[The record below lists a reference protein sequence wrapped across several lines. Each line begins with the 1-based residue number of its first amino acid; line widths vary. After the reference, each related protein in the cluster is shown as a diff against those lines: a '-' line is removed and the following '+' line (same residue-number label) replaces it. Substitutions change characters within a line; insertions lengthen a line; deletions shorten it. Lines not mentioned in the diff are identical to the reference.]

1 MTTYSKYK
9 NAILVLGSGLTMLV
23 AGCTKTP
30 EACFVTDKGSA
41 NTKVNEEIQFNA
53 SCSKDADSYSWNF
66 GDGTSQTGYLTK
78 HKYPNAGI
86 YTVILTANHSSKSAT
101 KSQAVTIVN

>member
-1 MTTYSKYK
+1 MHSKWK
-9 NAILVLGSGLTMLV
+9 NIILILFVGLTMLAV
-23 AGCTKTP
+23 SCTKTP
-30 EACFVTDKGSA
+30 QACFVTDKGSA
-41 NTKVNEEIQFNA
+41 NTKVNEEIKFDA

-78 HKYPNAGI
+78 HKYPNAGS

-101 KSQAVTIVN
+101 MSQVVNISN